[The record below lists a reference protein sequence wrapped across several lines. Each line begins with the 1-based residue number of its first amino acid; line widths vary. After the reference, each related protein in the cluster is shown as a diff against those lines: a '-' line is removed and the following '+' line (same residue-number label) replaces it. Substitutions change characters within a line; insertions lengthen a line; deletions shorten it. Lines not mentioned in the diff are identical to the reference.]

1 MAVPADIGTLRAAE
15 LLSPR
20 QQQLRELLL
29 MTEEIGSLAEQG
41 EWNEALSRQRDRRLA
56 MEAFFAQACSAEES
70 GLVAQVI
77 QHILTIDDHVS
88 TALANK
94 RNTLSHKQLE
104 HRRKAQNVGRYLSNC

>member
-1 MAVPADIGTLRAAE
+1 
-15 LLSPR
+15 
-20 QQQLRELLL
+20 

-77 QHILTIDDHVS
+77 QHILTIDDNVS